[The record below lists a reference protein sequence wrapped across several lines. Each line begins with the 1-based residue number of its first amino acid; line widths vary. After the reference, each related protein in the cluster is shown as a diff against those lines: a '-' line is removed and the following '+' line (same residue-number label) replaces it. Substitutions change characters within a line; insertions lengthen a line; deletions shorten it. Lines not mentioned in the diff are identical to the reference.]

1 MQDTNG
7 HIICYPC
14 VHTFNTEK
22 TQDDFSVYMEY
33 AHEKDELILIL
44 DRRTIYTHKHTLTH
58 WKNGKVS
65 EYTQAYTRIGTLP
78 GYMHT
83 CMR

>member
-1 MQDTNG
+1 
-7 HIICYPC
+7 
-14 VHTFNTEK
+14 
-22 TQDDFSVYMEY
+22 MEY
-33 AHEKDELILIL
+33 AHEKDELILTL
-44 DRRTIYTHKHTLTH
+44 DRRTIYIHKHTLTH